1 MKSTYDS
8 TDVSLESRRNEGR
21 IEITGDIAGK
31 FAIGQA
37 ADCFARFKQS
47 HHYGCVKHGMVFQ
60 YIVHKWSY
68 AANSHIRLTSKVAR
82 VSNCWNYRGDGSY
95 LGYRVSGQGGLF
107 WTSQLSS
114 QWLGLG
120 DFCCVGRRRWACAR
134 RQYTVHYRA
143 VDHPIPIRGDMGKCP
158 MAT

>member
-8 TDVSLESRRNEGR
+8 TDVSLEGRRNEGR

-37 ADCFARFKQS
+37 ADCFARFKQP

-60 YIVHKWSY
+60 YIVHKWLY

-82 VSNCWNYRGDGSY
+82 VSNCWNSRGDGSY
-95 LGYRVSGQGGLF
+95 LGYRVSGRGGY
-107 WTSQLSS
+107 SERPSS
-114 QWLGLG
+114 RPSGWVSETFAAWGGGAGLAQ
-120 DFCCVGRRRWACAR
+120 DVNIPCITAPSIIQSPFVGIWENVR
-134 RQYTVHYRA
+134 
-143 VDHPIPIRGDMGKCP
+143 
-158 MAT
+158 